1 MLYYII
7 LYYNMGPAELGYRE
21 LSLPMNFLYSLLSA
35 TADAAAAAA
44 AAAAAVAATATVAA
58 AAAAAASP
66 SPNPNKIY

>member
-21 LSLPMNFLYSLLSA
+21 LSLPMNSLYSLLSA
-35 TADAAAAAA
+35 TADAAAA